1 MTFDIL
7 SYTQDEL
14 DKLSTIQ
21 MQLLRTAQ
29 KKKNELQ
36 YKMEQELEMFRI
48 ILFTDDMMA
57 SSLYNQKKAEL
68 NADFERQ
75 VEILREQLIYSM
87 ELNEPFPE
95 GGGSGS
101 EDVGYI
107 VDYSLSYVD
116 RYAIVR
122 EYYLSIEDPVER
134 MNLYS
139 NDEVAR
145 RYLGNYYTTLYN
157 VLYTYSQ

>member
-1 MTFDIL
+1 MTFDIVTF
-7 SYTQDEL
+7 TQDEL
-14 DKLSTIQ
+14 DALSTIQ

-36 YKMEQELEMFRI
+36 HSLEQDLVAWRNRI
-48 ILFTDDMMA
+48 YANGFAA
-57 SSLYNQKKAEL
+57 STLYAAKEAALKAE
-68 NADFERQ
+68 FEYN
-75 VEILREQLIYSM
+75 VEILREQLIYSL
-87 ELNEPFPE
+87 ELNEPFPD
-95 GGGSGS
+95 GGTGG

-134 MNLYS
+134 MRLYS